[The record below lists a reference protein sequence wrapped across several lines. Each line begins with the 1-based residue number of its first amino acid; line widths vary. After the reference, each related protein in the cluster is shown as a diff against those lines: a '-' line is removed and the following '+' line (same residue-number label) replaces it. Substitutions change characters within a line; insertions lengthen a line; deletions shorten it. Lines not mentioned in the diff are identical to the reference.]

1 MELSIDNLSKRFKN
15 KSAVTHFS
23 AQLTEGVYA
32 LLGPNGSG
40 KTTLMRMLANIS
52 KPTAGQILLNG
63 QDITLM
69 GASYRD
75 QLGYLPQE
83 FGLYDNFTATRFL
96 MYFASLKGI
105 DRSIAKEKVNEMLA
119 LVNLTKVRKRK
130 IRAFSGGMKRRLGI
144 AQALLNDPKVLI
156 IDEPTAGLDPQERVR
171 FRNLLSEIAEDR
183 IILFSTHIVSD
194 IEYIAKEI
202 FLLREGEL
210 IKQSTLEELLE
221 EVNGKVWQVKVN
233 QTDLAYIQQRFK
245 IGNIQR
251 HQDGIQCRIVHD
263 DKPLSGAVEV
273 PATLEDVYLYFFNE
287 EVVDD
292 VQE

>member
-1 MELSIDNLSKRFKN
+1 MEHLRLVIENISKQYKDKIAVNQFFAELSG
-15 KSAVTHFS
+15 
-23 AQLTEGVYA
+23 GVYA

-40 KTTLMRMLANIS
+40 KTTLMRMLAGIL
-52 KPTAGQILLNG
+52 KPTSGRVLLNG
-63 QDITLM
+63 QDIAVM
-69 GASYRD
+69 DEDYRD
-75 QLGYLPQE
+75 VLGYLPQE
-83 FGLYDNFTATRFL
+83 FGIYHNCTAERFF
-96 MYFASLKGI
+96 MYFASLKGL
-105 DRSIAKEKVNEMLA
+105 DKEQSIKKVSEVLE
-119 LVNLTKVRKRK
+119 LVNLKQDRKRK
-130 IRAFSGGMKRRLGI
+130 TGKFSGGMKRRLGI

-292 VQE
+292 